1 MRTSPP
7 PRQRRDAAAFPPLV
21 IPADTPGYA
30 RRVLASLDRAIAYEA
45 ATVRDQPL
53 SSNAPCPEA
62 LHGRSGAVS
71 EDKTIRA
78 VSPAGDARLLVA
90 SRMHAR
96 ADGATAFFLF
106 HYLRLLAEQTAAR
119 ASGKSCPLQA
129 WTMPDWSPASPASRA
144 PAARDPRAGPT
155 VAQAPRRASHPLGGG
170 NLIPSRA
177 LWENGS

>member
-21 IPADTPGYA
+21 IPADTPDYA
-30 RRVLASLDRAIAYEA
+30 GRVLASLDRAIAREA

-62 LHGRSGAVS
+62 LCGRPGAVS
-71 EDKTIRA
+71 KDKTIRA

-90 SRMHAR
+90 SRMHGR
-96 ADGATAFFLF
+96 AEGATAFFLF

-119 ASGKSCPLQA
+119 AAGEACPLQA
-129 WTMPDWSPASPASRA
+129 WTMPDWSPAAPASRA
-144 PAARDPRAGPT
+144 PAAGDPRPRST
-155 VAQAPRRASHPLGGG
+155 VAQAPRRASRPLGGG
-170 NLIPSRA
+170 NPIASRA
-177 LWENGS
+177 LLEHGS